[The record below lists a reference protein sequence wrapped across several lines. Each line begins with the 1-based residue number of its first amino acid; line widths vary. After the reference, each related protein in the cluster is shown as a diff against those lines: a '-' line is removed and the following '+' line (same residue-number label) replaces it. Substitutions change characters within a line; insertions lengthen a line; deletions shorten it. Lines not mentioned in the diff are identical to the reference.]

1 MVDRY
6 GKNHRLSRLFKS
18 DNGKILIMAMDHGI
32 PYGEVEGLE
41 DIESLLKTASGGVDA
56 VILNRGMI
64 DTLDSSLLNK
74 FSLIYKLNGVTSY
87 APNPFDLVMFTSVE
101 EALSYDPVAL
111 SYEFYIGGEHEN
123 RKLSEL
129 SQVLMDARKYDMPV
143 ISHIYPNEEKKD
155 PKMIS
160 HCIRL
165 GWELG
170 TDIIKTFYYPGM
182 SEQVSRTKKPV
193 LIAGG
198 GKMNNMDEV
207 VKYVQSAMDEGVKGI
222 AMGRNFW
229 GWKSGTRSLV
239 ERLDKVVHGE
249 SSME

>member
-1 MVDRY
+1 MVNGY
-6 GKNHRLSRLFKS
+6 GKSHRLSRLFGS
-18 DNGKILIMAMDHGI
+18 PTGKILIMAMDHGI
-32 PYGEVEGLE
+32 PYGDVKGLE
-41 DIESLLKTASGGVDA
+41 DIEGLLKIAGGGVDA

-64 DTLDSSLLNK
+64 DTLDHEVLNR

-87 APNPFDLVMFTSVE
+87 APNPFDLVMFSTVE

-129 SQVLMDARKYDMPV
+129 SQVLMDSRKYDVPV

-155 PKMIS
+155 PKMVS

-182 SEQVSRTKKPV
+182 RDQVSRTRKPI

-198 GKMNNMDEV
+198 GKMNNVDEV
-207 VKYVQSAMDEGVKGI
+207 VRYVQSAMNEGVRGI

-229 GWKSGTRSLV
+229 GWGSETRSLV
-239 ERLDKVVHGE
+239 EKLDKVVHGKSE
-249 SSME
+249 RN